1 MSAAAPATPL
11 PPPRAK
17 GWRGILAAFGTP
29 SAGTMFFLGFG
40 CGLPFL
46 LVGYTLSIWLREYGL
61 ELSTIGLLSY
71 VSMFYVFKFLW
82 APLIDRWNAPLLGV
96 LGRRRGWLV
105 LAILGLIAALVG
117 MAFTGPAQLTTF
129 VALAALTAFA
139 GATQDTVVDAYR
151 IEIAPVEAQ
160 GALAATY
167 TLGYRF
173 GLIVSGAGAL
183 YIAEFSGW
191 RMAYL
196 VMAAVLLLPLLAAL
210 FAREPKQIT
219 IRERKSFGEAFVGP
233 FNEFFRRHGVA
244 VAIALLVF
252 IGLFKL
258 PDQML
263 GVVAGPFYID
273 TGYSKAEIATVSKVY
288 GVWIGIAGAFLGGI
302 SVAAIGMRR
311 SILIGALGLSL
322 SNLLYLLMAMNP
334 SETWAFVAA
343 LSGDNLALG
352 YAGVVLI
359 AFLSG
364 LTSRDFTATQYALL
378 VSLANM
384 PGKIVG
390 GMSGF
395 MVENWSY
402 VWFFVFSSLSIV
414 PTLLLLGWLW
424 RRTHLFEPMLEPM
437 LEPEVKP
444 GPAPKT

>member
-11 PPPRAK
+11 PSRPK

-105 LAILGLIAALVG
+105 LAIAGLIAALVG
-117 MAFTGPAQLTTF
+117 MAFTGPAQLTVF
-129 VALAALTAFA
+129 VGLAALTAFF

-191 RMAYL
+191 RVAYL
-196 VMAAVLLLPLLAAL
+196 AMAAVLLLPLLAAL
-210 FAREPKQIT
+210 FAREPEQIT

-233 FNEFFRRHGVA
+233 FNEFFRRHGGA

-302 SVAAIGMRR
+302 SVAALGMRR

-395 MVENWSY
+395 MVETWSY
-402 VWFFVFSSLSIV
+402 VGFFVFSSLSIV

-424 RRTHLFEPMLEPM
+424 RRTHLFEPMLEPVP
-437 LEPEVKP
+437 EPLSEPDP
-444 GPAPKT
+444 GSKT